1 MAIDPKNIDEI
12 KNLIDI
18 VDVIGDFVSLKKSGQ
33 NYKALSP
40 FTNEK
45 TPSFFVSPS
54 KGIFKCFSSGKGGD
68 AISFIMEYDGLN
80 YIEAIKYLGKKY
92 GVEVVEEDLTDEQI
106 IQQNE
111 RDSLFIILNQAC
123 EYYKE
128 KLWKNDEGKNIG
140 LSYLKE
146 RQIKEELIKKFEL
159 GYSLENW
166 DDFYQWALK
175 KGFDEELVEKAGLL
189 IRKDEKKYDR
199 FRGRVIF
206 PIHNLTGKIIA
217 FGARTLKKD
226 PKIPKYVNS
235 PESDVYHKS
244 NALYGLHL
252 AKKAIRDEEN
262 CYLVEGYTDVIAL
275 HQNSVENVVA
285 SSGTSLT
292 EEQIKL
298 MKRYS
303 DNVTI
308 LFDGDEA
315 GLKASIRGLDMLL
328 EGGLNVKIVVFPE
341 GEDPDSYSRK
351 AGVNEFRNYL
361 SDQAKDFI
369 RFKLD
374 LLTSQAA
381 DDPVKKAETIKDI
394 VNSISKIPDPVKRT
408 VYIKE
413 SGKILDIDEEILIAE
428 QNKIIIKKRRSKKT
442 KVIPTDEILQT
453 HVVAEA
459 QEIGLTDRET
469 LSLQEKEFI
478 RILINY
484 GKDKISDDRYAYE
497 YLINEIED
505 IEFPTPVYKQI
516 FITFKNELKNGNI
529 IGTDFLLAFNDTTI
543 QNEVVNLVAYTEKY
557 VRSKYWD
564 SRYKIHVPHEK
575 EDLGNTMYKNITRL
589 KHHYV
594 KNMIKDHK
602 MIIKQKEEEME
613 DKSEFSEIEKLQK
626 EYLELK
632 KADMEF
638 TTVLGTVVD

>member
-1 MAIDPKNIDEI
+1 MAIDPKIIDEI

-106 IQQNE
+106 IHQNE
-111 RDSLFIILNQAC
+111 RDSLFIILNHAC

-128 KLWKNDEGKNIG
+128 KLWKHDEGKNIG

-146 RQIKEELIKKFEL
+146 RRIDEELIKKFDL

-166 DDFYQWALK
+166 DEFYQWALK

-199 FRGRVIF
+199 FRSRVIF
-206 PIHNLTGKIIA
+206 PIHNLTGKVIG

-226 PKIPKYVNS
+226 TKIPKYINS
-235 PESDVYHKS
+235 PESDLYHKS
-244 NALYGLHL
+244 DVLYGLHL

-275 HQNSVENVVA
+275 HQNRVENVVA

-292 EEQIKL
+292 EEQIKQI
-298 MKRYS
+298 KRFS

-341 GEDPDSYSRK
+341 GEDPDSYARK

-394 VNSISKIPDPVKRT
+394 VNSISKIPDPIKRT

-413 SGKILDIDEEILIAE
+413 SGKILDIDEEILITE
-428 QNKIIIKKRRSKKT
+428 QNKIIIKKRRSEKKRT
-442 KVIPTDEILQT
+442 FPSDEILQAN
-453 HVVAEA
+453 VAAEA

-469 LSLQEKEFI
+469 LALQEKEFI

-484 GKDKISDDRYAYE
+484 GKEKIIDDRYAYE
-497 YLINEIED
+497 YLINEIEGV
-505 IEFPTPVYKQI
+505 EFHTPVYKQI
-516 FITFKNELKNGNI
+516 FNTFKNELKNGNI
-529 IGTDFLLAFNDTTI
+529 LDTEFFLSYNDTNV
-543 QNEVVNLVAYTEKY
+543 QNEVVNLVAYKEKY
-557 VRSKYWD
+557 VVSKNWI
-564 SRYKIHVPHEK
+564 SKHKILVPHEK
-575 EDLGNTMYKNITRL
+575 EDLGNTMYKNMTRL

-594 KNMIKDHK
+594 KNMIEDHK
-602 MIIKQKEEEME
+602 TIIKQKEEEME
-613 DKSEFSEIEKLQK
+613 DKSKFSEIEELQMKLW
-626 EYLELK
+626 ELK
-632 KADMEF
+632 KADMEY
-638 TTVLGTVVD
+638 TSVLGTVVD

>member
-1 MAIDPKNIDEI
+1 LAIDLKIIDEI

-18 VDVIGDFVSLKKSGQ
+18 VDVIGDFVSLNKSGQ

-45 TPSFFVSPS
+45 TPSFFVSPT

-92 GVEVVEEDLTDEQI
+92 GVEVLEEDLTDEQI
-106 IQQNE
+106 LQQNE

-128 KLWKNDEGKNIG
+128 KLWKHDEGKNIG

-146 RQIKEELIKKFEL
+146 RQIEENLIEKFEL
-159 GYSLENW
+159 GYSLEDW
-166 DDFYQWALK
+166 DKFYQWALK
-175 KGFDEELVEKAGLL
+175 KGFDEELLEKAGLV
-189 IRKDEKKYDR
+189 ISKEGKKYDR

-206 PIHNLTGKIIA
+206 PIHNLTGKVIA

-244 NALYGLHL
+244 NVLYGLHL

-275 HQNSVENVVA
+275 HQNRVENVVA

-292 EEQIKL
+292 EEQIKQI
-298 MKRYS
+298 KRFS

-361 SDQAKDFI
+361 SDQTKDFI

-374 LLTSQAA
+374 LLASQA

-413 SGKILDIDEEILIAE
+413 SGKILDIDESILIAE
-428 QNKIIIKKRRSKKT
+428 QNKIIIKKRRSKKAKT
-442 KVIPTDEILQT
+442 IPADEILQT
-453 HVVAEA
+453 HVAAEA
-459 QEIGLTDRET
+459 QEIGLTDKEI

-484 GKDKISDDRYAYE
+484 GKEKISDGRYAYE

-516 FITFKNELKNGNI
+516 FNTFKNELKNGNI
-529 IGTDFLLAFNDTTI
+529 IDVDFLLTYNDTTI
-543 QNEVVNLVAYTEKY
+543 QNEVVNLVAHTEKY
-557 VRSKYWD
+557 VVSKHWI
-564 SRYKIHVPHEK
+564 SRHKIYVPHEK
-575 EDLGNTMYKNITRL
+575 EDLGNTMYGNIIRL
-589 KHHYV
+589 KHRIV
-594 KNMIKDHK
+594 RNMIEDQK
-602 MIIKQKEEEME
+602 MIIKHKEEEME
-613 DKSEFSEIEKLQK
+613 DKSKFSEIENHQKKLM
-626 EYLELK
+626 ELK
-632 KADMEF
+632 KADMKF

>member
-1 MAIDPKNIDEI
+1 MTIDNKTIDDI
-12 KNLIDI
+12 KNQVDI
-18 VDVIGDFVSLKKSGQ
+18 IDVIGDFVSLKKSGQ

-54 KGIFKCFSSGKGGD
+54 KGIYKCFSSGKGGD

-92 GVEVVEEDLTDEQI
+92 GIEVEEEELSDEQI

-128 KLWKNDEGKNIG
+128 ILWKHDEGKSIG

-146 RQIKEELIKKFEL
+146 RQIEGGLIEKFDL
-159 GYSLENW
+159 GYSLEDW
-166 DDFYQWALK
+166 DSFYQWALK
-175 KGFDEELVEKAGLL
+175 KGFEEELLEKAGLL
-189 IRKDEKKYDR
+189 IRKEAKKYDR

-206 PIHNLTGKIIA
+206 PIHNLTGKVIA

-226 PKIPKYVNS
+226 SKIPKYVNS

-244 NALYGLHL
+244 NVLYGLHL
-252 AKKAIRDEEN
+252 AKKTIRNEGN

-275 HQNSVENVVA
+275 HQNKVENVVA

-298 MKRYS
+298 IKRYS

-351 AGVNEFRNYL
+351 AGVSEFRNYL
-361 SDQAKDFI
+361 VDQAKDFI

-374 LLTSQAA
+374 LLASQAA

-413 SGKILDIDEEILIAE
+413 SGKILDIDESILIAE
-428 QNKIIIKKRRSKKT
+428 QNKIIIKKRRSVKK
-442 KVIPTDEILQT
+442 KIIPTDEILQT
-453 HVVAEA
+453 HVAAEA
-459 QEIGLTDRET
+459 QEIGLTDKEI
-469 LSLQEKEFI
+469 LALQEKEFI

-484 GKDKISDDRYAYE
+484 GKEKISDDQYAYE

-505 IEFPTPVYKQI
+505 VEFPTPVYKQI
-516 FITFKNELKNGNI
+516 FNTFKNELKNGNI
-529 IGTDFLLAFNDTTI
+529 IDTDFLLTINDTTI

-557 VRSKYWD
+557 VVSKYWT
-564 SRYKIHVPHEK
+564 SRYKIFVPHEK
-575 EDLGNTMYKNITRL
+575 EDLGNTMYGNIIRL
-589 KHHYV
+589 KHRLV
-594 KNMIKDHK
+594 RKMIEDHK
-602 MIIKQKEEEME
+602 MIIKLKEGEME
-613 DKSEFSEIEKLQK
+613 DKSKFSEIEKLQM

-632 KADMEF
+632 KADMQF